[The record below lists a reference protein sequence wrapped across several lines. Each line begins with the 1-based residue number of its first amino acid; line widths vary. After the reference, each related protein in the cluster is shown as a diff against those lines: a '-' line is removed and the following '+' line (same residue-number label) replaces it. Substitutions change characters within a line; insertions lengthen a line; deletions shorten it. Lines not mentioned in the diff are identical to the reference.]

1 MIPAIIATA
10 LLGLMLLA
18 AANKWEI
25 KQRHYV
31 PWTIFICGLVFVG
44 TLAAAKVMPPII
56 AVGLSIVIGGVSSIA
71 AILYFFFR
79 DPDRSPPNDPTKIV
93 SPADGTIVYVKEITD
108 GKFPFAVKG
117 RNTIPLSEFSKEDL
131 IPDRGLQIGIAMN
144 YLNVHVNRSPI
155 AGEVKMVEAV
165 PGKFASLKHIAS
177 LLENERA
184 LMVFEGNGLKVGIV
198 QIASRLVRRIVPY
211 VEAGQSVD
219 QGQRVGMIKFGSQVD
234 LLVPDT
240 GLSIL
245 VKEGD
250 EVTAG
255 ESVLA
260 VLE

>member
-1 MIPAIIATA
+1 
-10 LLGLMLLA
+10 
-18 AANKWEI
+18 
-25 KQRHYV
+25 
-31 PWTIFICGLVFVG
+31 
-44 TLAAAKVMPPII
+44 
-56 AVGLSIVIGGVSSIA
+56 
-71 AILYFFFR
+71 
-79 DPDRSPPNDPTKIV
+79 
-93 SPADGTIVYVKEITD
+93 
-108 GKFPFAVKG
+108 
-117 RNTIPLSEFSKEDL
+117 
-131 IPDRGLQIGIAMN
+131 
-144 YLNVHVNRSPI
+144 
-155 AGEVKMVEAV
+155 
-165 PGKFASLKHIAS
+165 
-177 LLENERA
+177 NERA

-260 VLE
+260 VLK